1 MSTMIGMVVNCC
13 YQLVQFSF
21 RSKYDVYLL
30 SDEPDWTHS
39 EQDGHALLN
48 IAAWKT
54 VVRFYHWHS
63 SGHLKF
69 SQVSDYLQDTREYS
83 SNGNKTLVVRLSQTI
98 RQNR

>member
-48 IAAWKT
+48 IAA
-54 VVRFYHWHS
+54 
-63 SGHLKF
+63 
-69 SQVSDYLQDTREYS
+69 
-83 SNGNKTLVVRLSQTI
+83 
-98 RQNR
+98 